1 MEREIKKI
9 ATPSGIQI
17 EYRTY
22 LIGKEKRSLAN
33 IYLQG
38 GLSFDK
44 TGNDIKGL
52 NSNIVDESQNLLWK
66 TVIVSIDGSS
76 DNIAERILDMRAK
89 DYDFLCALCDAVNA
103 DKDFEEK
110 KTI

>member
-38 GLSFDK
+38 GLTFDTSGK
-44 TGNDIKGL
+44 DIKGL
-52 NSNIVDESQNLLWK
+52 NSNLVDESQNLLWR
-66 TVIVSIDGSS
+66 TVVVSIDGSS
-76 DNIAERILDMRAK
+76 ENIAERILEMRAK
-89 DYDFLCALCDAVNA
+89 DYDFICALCDAVNS
-103 DKDFEEK
+103 DKEFEEK
-110 KTI
+110 KTN